1 MKTYQKSTNYN
12 LLKNL
17 ISKSRSYTLPDEIS
31 YIIIYTF
38 LYKYCSDSLKD
49 HFMLLIHDKEITLDE
64 AFNDQHYWEIFRD
77 DAFHLYGFHIE
88 KSEAFIDEVIS
99 NSYSDR
105 FFLTDFFNL
114 FEKNITF
121 DNNKDKQYF
130 RFLFNTISQ
139 KIHVDKYEFDNEM
152 NLAIKEIIYS
162 ISKLDLFESEFS
174 FSEVYEILSSSSL
187 MKINS
192 NPDYISQI
200 LSSLISCEKT
210 TIKSVYDPFL
220 KNASSL
226 MELTSQTESINKY
239 YGKEINTLSYCY
251 SIVKVFINYFNLD
264 YVEFKNEDAL
274 ESVDIDG
281 LSFDAILSKIPVTIK
296 NYYSSNEQQSFEMAK
311 RSKRSELEEV
321 LLKNFNMN
329 SDSFAQDS
337 ELNNALENLLE
348 KMDVEKDSNIEF
360 VGEYESLKDNEFLFL
375 INLIDSLE
383 DDGIMA
389 VSISQ
394 NFLFKNS
401 LKTLRKYLTVEKNYI
416 DTVISIPEDLSRRRP
431 EVVIVFR
438 KNKSNSDIL
447 FIDLSKNFNMQKS
460 KRMFPGLF
468 RRNLILSG
476 ETIAKLQEVFTKR
489 LTIDKFSNLIIMEDI
504 YKNDFN
510 LAVSRYVDT
519 FEGEFI
525 KLDDLADEK
534 NQIESNIENLNLKIE
549 KMMNELNIRFK

>member
-49 HFMLLIHDKEITLDE
+49 HFMLLIQDKEITLDE
-64 AFNDQHYWEIFRD
+64 AFNDQHYREIFRD

-88 KSEAFIDEVIS
+88 KSEAFIDEVIN

-162 ISKLDLFESEFS
+162 ISKLDLFESEFP

-251 SIVKVFINYFNLD
+251 SIVKFFINYFNMD

-383 DDGIMA
+383 DDGIIA

-460 KRMFPGLF
+460 NRMFPGLF